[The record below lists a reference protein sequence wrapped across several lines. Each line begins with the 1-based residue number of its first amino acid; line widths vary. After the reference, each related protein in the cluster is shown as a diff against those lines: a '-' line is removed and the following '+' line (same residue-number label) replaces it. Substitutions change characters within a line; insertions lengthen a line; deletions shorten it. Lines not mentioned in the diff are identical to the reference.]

1 MQKCEEYIALP
12 NGSHDLA
19 NMLEMLNTCFFSLES
34 ITRID
39 CINVV
44 KNRNVN
50 IGIWS
55 SVL

>member
-1 MQKCEEYIALP
+1 MALP
-12 NGSHDLA
+12 NDSHDLA
-19 NMLEMLNTCFFSLES
+19 NMLEVPNACFFSLES

-44 KNRNVN
+44 KNRNID